1 MNFWSIASF
10 SNLYGPMAVVK
21 KRKKNSVS
29 CQVKQDRAVG
39 VLPPSPSE
47 HWSLIYRCQK
57 SSEEERSTVL
67 HHMQHHCWG
76 VLETLCAPHLQPC
89 LKAVLYRTVRSS
101 QRFSLV
107 EGGQ

>member
-1 MNFWSIASF
+1 MASF

-21 KRKKNSVS
+21 KKKKNVS

-39 VLPPSPSE
+39 VLSPSPSE
-47 HWSLIYRCQK
+47 HWSLIYRCQR

-67 HHMQHHCWG
+67 HHMQHHRRG
-76 VLETLCAPHLQPC
+76 VLGTLCAPHLQAC

-107 EGGQ
+107 